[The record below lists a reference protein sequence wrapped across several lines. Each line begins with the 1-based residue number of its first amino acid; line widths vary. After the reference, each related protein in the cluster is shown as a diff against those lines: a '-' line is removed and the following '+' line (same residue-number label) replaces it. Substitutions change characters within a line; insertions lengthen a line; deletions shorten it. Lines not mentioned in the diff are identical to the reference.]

1 MAGTRVLKVVRVVV
15 ITLVALI
22 AILVAIVY
30 VYASEPMD
38 DMRARADALP
48 LPSDYVLLSESY
60 SAGALGF
67 MGSMPHLSRTY
78 SAPWPGPFEAMMSI
92 RDHVGTPYET
102 AKMPADVQDKIC
114 QLGTWYPAGWRGWY
128 RGFWHYDLRLRAVD
142 PEMAQTFG
150 PDMPTFEVLYTAP
163 GIENPLQIVVPPGR
177 AEVVIDLIAW
187 RGR

>member
-1 MAGTRVLKVVRVVV
+1 MAGKASKVVRVVAIV
-15 ITLVALI
+15 LGALI
-22 AILVAIVY
+22 AILAVFVCVY
-30 VYASEPMD
+30 VSEPMD

-60 SAGALGF
+60 SPGATGF

-78 SAPWPGPFEAMMSI
+78 HAPWPGPCEALMSI
-92 RDHVGTPYET
+92 RDRVGKPYQTP
-102 AKMPADVQDKIC
+102 KMPADLRGEIC
-114 QLGTWYPAGWRGWY
+114 QMGTWYPAGWRGWY

-142 PEMAQTFG
+142 PEMAHTFG
-150 PDMPTFEVLYTAP
+150 PDMPRFQVLYTAP

-187 RGR
+187 RGQ